1 MKMIKYVFNPLLL
14 VFMMLA
20 LFSGL
25 AYPQG
30 GFPEEYLP
38 YADIVVFNGKVLTV
52 DENFTMVE
60 AFAVRDGKFQAVGRS
75 QEVLQL
81 AGPTTRRVD
90 LQGKMVVPGF
100 IDTHLHQATVGN
112 SFSLGFEHT
121 GQLPFDEIDSGLQNL
136 KELVAKAQP
145 GAWLLLRGPFNGND
159 AINVVTRW
167 QLDTVSSDNPVFILY
182 AGEMSVVNSK
192 AWDLI
197 KMPLMMPGSL
207 KDENGRPT
215 GQLRLG
221 AHGYLTYE
229 FLPWPVIDD
238 ELVNQQVERL
248 KALNEQGL
256 TMVVG
261 RGSGLAIS
269 LYREVVR
276 RDLLTMRIRIS
287 HELTRSNGDVERFL
301 KRTGNLVGFNLNNMV
316 TIYSATVQHPD
327 GIGGAGAALTFR
339 PKLRQLEGDPYGPYG
354 SNRWEDEGLTPEESD
369 RTNILLAVKYG
380 WPVSGVHSVG
390 DRSTNLIL
398 KAYDEAAENTPLV
411 PFSGK
416 FGVDHQTMQVP
427 ENISIMLKR
436 NVIPSVYFMNPGGRE
451 PSQLVFQYGADSVDK
466 MTPVQ
471 SLIEAGLKPVIEA
484 DTIRVPYSGPLW
496 NLERFITRTD
506 ETGKVWGSDERV
518 SRQVALRMYTAWAA
532 DYSSDVELLGSIE
545 RGKLADFVVLG
556 QDYLTVPEDEIAEI
570 PILMTAV
577 DGTIVYENP
586 QLSE

>member
-1 MKMIKYVFNPLLL
+1 MREIKHVFNHVLL

-20 LFSGL
+20 LFPGL
-25 AYPQG
+25 AYSQG
-30 GFPEEYLP
+30 DFPEEYLP

-52 DENFTMVE
+52 DENFTIAE
-60 AFAVRDGKFQAVGRS
+60 ALAVRDGKFQAVGES
-75 QEVLQL
+75 QLILRL
-81 AGPTTRRVD
+81 AGPATRKVD
-90 LQGKMVVPGF
+90 LQGKMAVPGF

-121 GQLPFDEIDSGLQNL
+121 GRLPFDEIDSGLQHL
-136 KELVAKAQP
+136 KELVARAQP
-145 GAWLLLRGPFNGND
+145 GEWLLLRGPFNGND

-167 QLDTVSSDNPVFILY
+167 RLDAASPDNPVFILY

-192 AWDLI
+192 AWDLM
-197 KMPLMMPGSL
+197 KMPLNIPGVL
-207 KDENGRPT
+207 KDDNGRPT

-256 TMVVG
+256 TTVVG

-269 LYREVVR
+269 LYREVFR

-301 KRTGNLVGFNLNNMV
+301 KRTGNLVGFNLDEMV
-316 TIYSATVQHPD
+316 KIYSATVQHPD

-339 PKLRQLEGDPYGPYG
+339 PKLRQLEGDPYGSYG

-416 FGVDHQTMQVP
+416 FGIDHLTMQVP
-427 ENISIMLKR
+427 ENIGIMKKL
-436 NVIPSVYFMNPGGRE
+436 NVIPSVYFLNPGGRE
-451 PSQLVFQYGADSVDK
+451 PSQLVFQYGADAVDE

-471 SLIEAGLKPVIEA
+471 SLIDAGLRPVIEA
-484 DTIRVPYSGPLW
+484 DTTRLPYSAPLW
-496 NLERFITRTD
+496 NLERFVTRTD
-506 ETGKVWGSDERV
+506 ENGKVWGSEERV
-518 SRQVALRMYTAWAA
+518 SRQVGLKMYTLWAA
-532 DYSSDVELLGSIE
+532 DYSGDSERLGSIE
-545 RGKLADFVVLG
+545 KGKFADFVLLG
-556 QDYLTVPEDEIAEI
+556 RDYLTVPEDEIADI
-570 PILMTAV
+570 PILMTVV